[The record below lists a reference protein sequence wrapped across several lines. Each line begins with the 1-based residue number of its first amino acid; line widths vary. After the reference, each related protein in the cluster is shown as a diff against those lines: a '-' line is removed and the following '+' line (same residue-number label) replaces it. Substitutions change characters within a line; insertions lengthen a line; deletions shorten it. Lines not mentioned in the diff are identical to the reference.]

1 MARLIITFV
10 LIAGLFVA
18 ATFEQMFIS
27 DVYGKLDNDLVS
39 LVAVMEIQ
47 TDVDTPANIAKIGA
61 MCNYWTKK
69 EKTLAFFARHTELS
83 FISDALIYIK
93 NFTEFN
99 DKKEAFAG
107 IQRLRYLIDTHS
119 YNVGTSIQNVI

>member
-1 MARLIITFV
+1 MARLIVTFI
-10 LIAGLFVA
+10 LIAGLIVA
-18 ATFEQMFIS
+18 ATFEQIFINNI
-27 DVYGKLDNDLVS
+27 YGKLGQDLETLS
-39 LVAVMEIQ
+39 ATMEVQ
-47 TDVDTPANIAKIGA
+47 TDVNTPANIAKIGA
-61 MCNYWTKK
+61 MYKYWSKK

-107 IQRLRYLIDTHS
+107 IQRLRYLIDPHS
-119 YNVGTSIQNVI
+119 FNVGTSIQNVI